1 MTTPKTDYPCQQ
13 NVRKALL
20 LVFLFVIS
28 GIPIANQSQIV
39 EENEEVEW
47 IRFDLPDDS
56 IRNFVGHLDE
66 SLSLEE
72 RPLIAHS
79 RIGIH
84 DSSGILFD
92 HDIPA
97 ELLVTRPDLSLVLV
111 SKEYRLSLIH
121 I

>member
-1 MTTPKTDYPCQQ
+1 MTTPKTDHPCHE

-84 DSSGILFD
+84 DSSGI
-92 HDIPA
+92 
-97 ELLVTRPDLSLVLV
+97 
-111 SKEYRLSLIH
+111 
-121 I
+121 